1 MRILLKSLSLSLGV
15 PGTHDAG
22 YNPHVAN
29 KDIHTRGVTRTLIG
43 NTAVRDPVATMVR
56 TTGGANQA
64 APGLTVGMLGR
75 RRKEASR
82 AALTVAAGNTGKPPV
97 AGTSC
102 TGATLTSMRTGITA
116 VLQIIRVDITGTA
129 TSGAIAETIIAAGIT
144 AKPQP

>member
-1 MRILLKSLSLSLGV
+1 
-15 PGTHDAG
+15 
-22 YNPHVAN
+22 
-29 KDIHTRGVTRTLIG
+29 
-43 NTAVRDPVATMVR
+43 MVR

-64 APGLTVGMLGR
+64 APGLIVGMLGR
-75 RRKEASR
+75 RRKEASH

-102 TGATLTSMRTGITA
+102 TGATLTSMRTGTTA